1 MKKIFIL
8 FAIVTLILSSCASD
22 RYRYKKSS
30 DKLISPEGIEYLRYP
45 YSCSLCRFDEDSVL
59 GEVELNDM
67 KWDIYSLKG
76 NDSYLVLEPSHTIGK
91 NYTVLVESPP
101 VFVKEGEEYPTI
113 FDADRVKSISF
124 VKDTGYGYEVVT
136 ECLENPVFEDEA
148 AVDFM
153 KKLTKTPIDRQSVRC
168 HKIIGNIFVT
178 YTGAESIH
186 FRYLIL
192 DSGERMVLCEDLGY
206 NEDLGYYE
214 ENDFEI
220 SEELYNEL
228 IK

>member
-1 MKKIFIL
+1 MKKIIIL
-8 FAIVTLILSSCASD
+8 LTTFAVLLMSSCTSD

-30 DKLISPEGIEYLRYP
+30 DKLISPEGIEYLGYP
-45 YSCSLCRFDEDSVL
+45 YSWLLWSFDEDSVL
-59 GEVELNDM
+59 GEIKLNDVE
-67 KWDIYSLKG
+67 WDIYSLKD
-76 NDSYLVLEPSHTIGK
+76 NDSYLVLKPSHIIGK
-91 NYTVLVESPP
+91 NYTLLVESYP

-113 FDADRVKSISF
+113 FDADRVKSISY
-124 VKDTGYGYEVVT
+124 VEDISYGYEVVT

-153 KKLTKTPIDRQSVRC
+153 KKLTETPIDRQSVSGY
-168 HKIIGNIFVT
+168 KIIGFIFVT

-192 DSGERMVLCEDLGY
+192 GNGERIVLCEDLGY
-206 NEDLGYYE
+206 DE